1 MKKTV
6 WLLDADMTLFDFE
19 KAEHFALREACARF
33 GIEISVKESALYH
46 EINEALWQA
55 RAGRN
60 HAGGAADPA
69 L

>member
-19 KAEHFALREACARF
+19 KAERFALRE
-33 GIEISVKESALYH
+33 GP
-46 EINEALWQA
+46 A
-55 RAGRN
+55 RASESKF
-60 HAGGAADPA
+60 